1 MPGRMLAS
9 LYTVVSLSLV
19 VTASWDGNLNFNS
32 PSLQHRDLGLDVAKI
47 QKRTGMIA
55 RQTANFTDSQL
66 NFTHGVASGDPY
78 SDSVILW
85 TRLAP
90 SLASDRSNVTV
101 SGTAEFYNHETEEYI
116 RASKHRV
123 CTQWRV
129 ASDANLTCVVDQGTA
144 YTTSDIDFTIKVS
157 LLPVSVQVCSNP
169 ISGRGAQTAPVHHI
183 LLSVHSMRFNQPF
196 SCRTY

>member
-1 MPGRMLAS
+1 MLAS

-19 VTASWDGNLNFNS
+19 VTASWNGNINFKS
-32 PSLQHRDLGLDVAKI
+32 PSLQHRDLGLDLAKV

-55 RQTANFTDSQL
+55 RQTANFTDNQL

-78 SDSVILW
+78 FNSVILW

-90 SLASDRSNVTV
+90 SLTSDRSNVTV
-101 SGTAEFYNHETEEYI
+101 SGTAELYNHETEEYI

-123 CTQWRV
+123 CTQWRI
-129 ASDANLTCVVDQGTA
+129 ASDANLTCIVDQGTA
-144 YTTSDIDFTIKVS
+144 YTTSDIDFTIKVRHS
-157 LLPVSVQVCSNP
+157 PSQFRP
-169 ISGRGAQTAPVHHI
+169 ILTMLGRGKEATPFHHL
-183 LLSVHSMRFNQPF
+183 LLSVYSMWYNKPF